1 MDTKSL
7 IELQKKQIGMHRA
20 VYLLFCFIRI
30 ALHFLDREILIKNT
44 VFIIGFVLVC
54 ALIEE
59 FFYHYDYMKRLS
71 VLQVTRY
78 IQCILSALMLCFVQN
93 NDPSNISVVALLT
106 MFLVDYFLTMGIT
119 DKESLA
125 TCMIYVGIPIVGILV
140 YKVSYS
146 TGNLWLFMFLD
157 MLVLLLVLF
166 FEALAFVG
174 YMGSIDSMIFNQRNE
189 MDDIAE
195 QNEKIL
201 GMQEKLKSTNDAL
214 TLQKIELQTANRQI
228 KEANQEMHAQA
239 EIMRY
244 IAMSFDVSKISN
256 QITDAIMQIKKL
268 GFCAVYIKK
277 GVYLNKH
284 ANYVIKT
291 DIELLQEKIRES
303 MEDVYLELTSKGKNE
318 RVYHGNVG
326 TEFPFLKEA
335 NINSVYIK
343 VLGMNEDTYGLFTIG
358 DSRSG
363 LFRDNMSFY
372 DAIIAQYDIAISN
385 AKIYNEVQ
393 HRARKD
399 GLTGINNRIYFTQLF
414 KETIEKL
421 QSSNDCVSVALFDID
436 KFKSVNDTYGHL
448 AGDEVIKRI
457 ATVTEEHIDK
467 YDGFVC
473 RYGGEEFVAV
483 LPGRK
488 LEAAQPI
495 IEELFEELC
504 SQVVQYNEYEIHM
517 SVSIGL
523 TAYPEVCE
531 ETDEL
536 LKRADWCMYYAK
548 EHGRHQIKVDDG
560 SVESMNN

>member
-7 IELQKKQIGMHRA
+7 IELQKKQIFMHRT
-20 VYLLFCFIRI
+20 VFLLFCFLRV
-30 ALHFLDREILIKNT
+30 ALHFLDREIQLRNT
-44 VFIIGFVLVC
+44 LFIIGFVVVC
-54 ALIEE
+54 AILEE
-59 FFYHYDYMKRLS
+59 FFYHHDYMRRIK
-71 VLQVTRY
+71 VAQVTRY

-119 DKESLA
+119 DKESLV
-125 TCMIYVGIPIVGILV
+125 TYLIYVGIPIAAVLI
-140 YKVSYS
+140 YKISSNTTNQWV
-146 TGNLWLFMFLD
+146 FMFFD
-157 MLVLLLVLF
+157 VVVLF
-166 FEALAFVG
+166 VVLCFEALAFVD
-174 YMGSIDSMIFNQRNE
+174 YMGNIDSMIYNQRNE

-201 GMQEKLKSTNDAL
+201 HMRDKLKSTNDAL
-214 TLQKIELQTANRQI
+214 TLQKIELQTANQQI
-228 KEANQEMHAQA
+228 KEANEEMHAQA

-256 QITDAIMQIKKL
+256 QITDAIMQVKKL

-291 DIELLQEKIRES
+291 DIELLQEQIRES
-303 MEDVYLELTSKGKNE
+303 MEDVYLEMTSQGKNE
-318 RVYHGNVG
+318 KVYHGNVG
-326 TEFPFLKEA
+326 EEFPFLKEA

-343 VLGMNEDTYGLFTIG
+343 VLGMDEDTYGLFTIG

-414 KETIEKL
+414 KETIGKI
-421 QSSNDCVSVALFDID
+421 QGSGGCVSVALFDID

-457 ATVTEEHIDK
+457 ATVTEEHIDN
-467 YDGFVC
+467 YAGFVC

-488 LEAAQPI
+488 LEVAQTI
-495 IEELFEELC
+495 IEDLFEELC

-531 ETDEL
+531 DPDEL